1 MSRLSNFKVGVIVI
15 IVIAVGSWFAFTQAN
30 PFANPYELTAY
41 FSDANSI
48 KTRSPVRIAGV
59 DVGKVTKVEAVE
71 EGEDAVKVTME
82 IEDKGLPIHED
93 AELKIRPRIFLEGNF
108 FVDLQ
113 PGSPSAPELE
123 SEGEIPA
130 SQTAAPVQIGE
141 VLNALQ
147 HDTREDLQVFLR
159 EYSSALE
166 GEGAAGF
173 NESIPYWE
181 PAYRDSA
188 IASDATLGQDPD
200 RDIQRVLRGQ
210 ARTFGALSSDKAA
223 LQGLVSNLN
232 TTTGALAR
240 EDVALEASI
249 PALRD
254 TLEAA
259 LPSFASLNDAL
270 PTLRSFARDALP
282 GVRSS
287 DETLEAGVP
296 FIQQLSALMGR
307 TELRSAAAALRRQIP
322 ALVDLT
328 EESVPL
334 LEQSRALSACTN
346 NVLVPFT
353 DLRIPN
359 PDEPENDNQKPLLQA
374 GRGFVGL
381 SGESRLSDGTN
392 QFFHAGLV
400 FPGTSVRPGP
410 PPDGGDTPPPHRP
423 DVPCETQELPNLHA
437 SGGPAVAFPPTEPAT
452 SGREPTTS
460 NARPQPREFIST
472 ARTLKR
478 ALDRVVER
486 REGAGNR

>member
-15 IVIAVGSWFAFTQAN
+15 VVLAVASWFAFTKSN

-41 FSDANSI
+41 FHDANSL
-48 KTRSPVRIAGV
+48 KTNSPVRIAGV

-71 EGEDAVKVTME
+71 SGKDAAKVTME

-93 AELKIRPRIFLEGNF
+93 AVLKIRPRIFLEGNF

-113 PGSPSAPELE
+113 PGSPSASELE
-123 SEGEIPA
+123 SDDEIPA
-130 SQTAAPVQIGE
+130 TQTAAPVQIGE

-147 HDTREDLQVFLR
+147 SDTREDLKTFLR
-159 EYSSALE
+159 QYSLALE

-173 NESIPYWE
+173 NASIPYWK

-210 ARTFGALSSDKAA
+210 ARTFAA
-223 LQGLVSNLN
+223 LNSDEEALKGLVVNLN

-240 EDVALEASI
+240 EDTALEASI

-254 TLEAA
+254 TLKAA

-270 PTLRSFARDALP
+270 PTLRSFAKDALP

-296 FIQQLSALMGR
+296 FIQQLSALMGP
-307 TELRSAAAALRRQIP
+307 TELQRAAAALRSQIP

-328 EESVPL
+328 EKSVPL

-346 NVLVPFT
+346 QILVPFT
-353 DLRIPN
+353 DLEIPN
-359 PDEPENDNQKPLLQA
+359 PDEPENNNQKPLLQA

-381 SGESRLSDGTN
+381 SGESRLSDATN

-400 FPGTSVRPGP
+400 MPGDQVRPGP

-423 DVPCETQELPNLHA
+423 DIPCETQELPNLHA
-437 SGGPAVAFPPTEPAT
+437 PGGPSLAFPPTAAAT
-452 SGREPTTS
+452 SGRKPMRS
-460 NARPQPREFIST
+460 SARPEPRRFVSV
-472 ARTLKR
+472 ARQLKRTL
-478 ALDRVVER
+478 ER
-486 REGAGNR
+486 IEVRKEEANR

>member
-1 MSRLSNFKVGVIVI
+1 MSRLSDFKVGVVVIV
-15 IVIAVGSWFAFTQAN
+15 VIAVGSWFAFTQAN

-41 FSDANSI
+41 FHDANSI

-71 EGEDAVKVTME
+71 EGEDAAKVTME

-93 AELKIRPRIFLEGNF
+93 AQLKIRPRIFLEGNF

-113 PGSPSAPELE
+113 PGSPSAPELD
-123 SEGEIPA
+123 SKGEIPA
-130 SQTAAPVQIGE
+130 TQTAAPVQIGE

-147 HDTREDLQVFLR
+147 SDTRDDLKTFLR
-159 EYSSALE
+159 EYSSALQ

-173 NESIPYWE
+173 NASIPYWK

-210 ARTFGALSSDKAA
+210 ARTFSALNADEGAL
-223 LQGLVSNLN
+223 QRLVVNLN

-240 EDVALEASI
+240 EDTALEASI

-254 TLEAA
+254 TLRAA

-270 PTLRSFARDALP
+270 PTLRAFARDALP

-296 FIQQLSALMGR
+296 FIQQLSALMGP
-307 TELRSAAAALRRQIP
+307 TELRGAAAALRSQIP

-346 NVLVPFT
+346 EVLVPFT
-353 DLRIPN
+353 ELRIPN
-359 PDEPENDNQKPLLQA
+359 PDEPENTDQKPLLQA

-381 SGESRLSDGTN
+381 SGESRLSDATN

-400 FPGTSVRPGP
+400 FPGNQVRPGP

-437 SGGPAVAFPPTEPAT
+437 PGGQSTAFPPTEPAT
-452 SGREPTTS
+452 SGRRPTTS
-460 NARPQPREFIST
+460 AARPQPRQFVQT

-478 ALDRVVER
+478 VLERVEAQ
-486 REGAGNR
+486 REDSGR

>member
-1 MSRLSNFKVGVIVI
+1 MSRLSDFKVGVIVI
-15 IVIAVGSWFAFTQAN
+15 ILIAVGSWFAFTQAN

-41 FSDANSI
+41 FNDANSI

-71 EGEDAVKVTME
+71 AGSDAVKVTME
-82 IEDKGLPIHED
+82 IEDKGLPIHRD

-113 PGSPSAPELE
+113 PGSPSEPELDPD
-123 SEGEIPA
+123 SEIPA
-130 SQTAAPVQIGE
+130 TQTAAPVQIGE

-147 HDTREDLQVFLR
+147 SDTRKDLQTFLR

-173 NESIPYWE
+173 NESIPYWK

-188 IASDATLGQDPD
+188 IASEATLGQEPD
-200 RDIQRVLRGQ
+200 RDIQRLLRGQ
-210 ARTFGALSSDKAA
+210 ARTFGALASDQGA
-223 LQGLVSNLN
+223 LQRLVSNLN

-240 EDVALEASI
+240 EDAALEASI
-249 PALRD
+249 PELRD
-254 TLEAA
+254 TLKVA
-259 LPSFASLNDAL
+259 LPSLASLNDAL
-270 PTLRSFARDALP
+270 PTLRDFAHDALP

-287 DETLEAGVP
+287 DETLEAGLP
-296 FIQQLSALMGR
+296 FIQQLSGLMGPG
-307 TELRSAAAALRRQIP
+307 ELRGAAAALRSQIP

-328 EESVPL
+328 EESQPL
-334 LEQSRALSACTN
+334 LVQARALSACTN
-346 NVLVPFT
+346 NVLAPFA
-353 DLRIPN
+353 DLRVPN
-359 PDEPENDNQKPLLQA
+359 PDEPENDNQKTLLQA
-374 GRGFVGL
+374 GRGMVGL

-400 FPGTSVRPGP
+400 FPGDQVRPGP

-437 SGGPAVAFPPTEPAT
+437 PGGPSLSFPPTAAAT
-452 SGREPTTS
+452 SGRTPLSSGPRPEP
-460 NARPQPREFIST
+460 RQFVST

-478 ALDRVVER
+478 TLDRVFER
-486 REGAGNR
+486 REASR

>member
-15 IVIAVGSWFAFTQAN
+15 VVIAVGSWFAFTQAN
-30 PFANPYELTAY
+30 PFADPYELKA
-41 FSDANSI
+41 FFHDANSL

-59 DVGKVTKVEAVE
+59 EVGKVTKVEAVE
-71 EGEDAVKVTME
+71 AGSDAARVTME
-82 IEDKGLPIHED
+82 IEDKGLPIHRD
-93 AELKIRPRIFLEGNF
+93 AQLKIRPRIFLEGNF

-113 PGSPSAPELE
+113 PGSPSEPELA
-123 SEGEIPA
+123 SDSTVPA
-130 SQTAAPVQIGE
+130 TQTAAPVQIGE

-147 HDTREDLQVFLR
+147 SDTREDLQVFLR
-159 EYSSALE
+159 EYSIALS
-166 GEGAAGF
+166 GKGAAGF
-173 NESIPYWE
+173 NESIPFWK

-188 IASDATLGQDPD
+188 IASEATLGQEPD

-210 ARTFGALSSDKAA
+210 ARTFGALASDEGA
-223 LQGLVSNLN
+223 LQRLVSNLN

-240 EDVALEASI
+240 EDAALEASI
-249 PALRD
+249 PLLRD

-259 LPSFASLNDAL
+259 LPSLASLNDAL
-270 PTLRSFARDALP
+270 PTLRAFARDALP

-296 FIQQLSALMGR
+296 FIQQLSALMGP
-307 TELRSAAAALRRQIP
+307 TELRGAAAALRAQIP

-334 LEQSRALSACTN
+334 LEQARALSACTN
-346 NVLVPFT
+346 EVLVPFA
-353 DLRIPN
+353 DLRVPN
-359 PDEPENDNQKPLLQA
+359 PDEPENDDQKTLLQA

-400 FPGTSVRPGP
+400 MPGDQVRPGP

-437 SGGPAVAFPPTEPAT
+437 PGGPSVAFPPTAAAT
-452 SGREPTTS
+452 SGRKPMQS
-460 NARPQPREFIST
+460 SARPNPRAFVNT
-472 ARTLKR
+472 AQDLKRTLE
-478 ALDRVVER
+478 RVAER
-486 REGAGNR
+486 REERRR

>member
-1 MSRLSNFKVGVIVI
+1 MSRLSDFKVGVIVI
-15 IVIAVGSWFAFTQAN
+15 VIIALGSWFAFTQAN
-30 PFANPYELTAY
+30 PFANPYELTVY

-71 EGEDAVKVTME
+71 EGEDAAKVTIE
-82 IEDKGLPIHED
+82 IEDKGLPIHRD

-108 FVDLQ
+108 FVDLR
-113 PGSPSAPELE
+113 PGSPSEPELDSE
-123 SEGEIPA
+123 STIPA
-130 SQTAAPVQIGE
+130 TQTAAPVQIGE

-147 HDTREDLQVFLR
+147 HDTREDLQTFLR

-173 NESIPYWE
+173 NESIPYWK

-188 IASDATLGQDPD
+188 IASEATLGQDPD

-210 ARTFGALSSDKAA
+210 ARTFGALSSDEAA

-259 LPSFASLNDAL
+259 LPSLASLNDAL

-296 FIQQLSALMGR
+296 FIQQLSALMGP
-307 TELRSAAAALRRQIP
+307 TELRGAAAALRSQIP
-322 ALVDLT
+322 ALVNLT

-353 DLRIPN
+353 ELRIPN

-400 FPGTSVRPGP
+400 MPGDQVRPGP

-437 SGGPAVAFPPTEPAT
+437 PGGPSVAFPPTAAAT
-452 SGREPTTS
+452 SGRKPQQSSAT
-460 NARPQPREFIST
+460 PQPRAFVNT
-472 ARTLKR
+472 ARDLKR
-478 ALDRVVER
+478 TLERVTERKEER
-486 REGAGNR
+486 RR